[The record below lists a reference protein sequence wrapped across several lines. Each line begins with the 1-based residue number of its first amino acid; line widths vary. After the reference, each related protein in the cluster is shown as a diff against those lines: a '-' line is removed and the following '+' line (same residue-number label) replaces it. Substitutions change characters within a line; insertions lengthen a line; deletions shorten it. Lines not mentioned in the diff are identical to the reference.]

1 MEIVMKKIRFVA
13 ASLCALCLLG
23 CPDKRHSAN
32 DGHDHG
38 AKTHS
43 DHDGHDHG
51 AEEKSEEKSEEHKS
65 GDGHNH

>member
-1 MEIVMKKIRFVA
+1 MKKICIIVA
-13 ASLCALCLLG
+13 GLCALCLLG
-23 CPDKRHSAN
+23 CPGEKHSAN

-38 AKTHS
+38 AQTHS

-65 GDGHNH
+65 GDGHDH